1 MQIHIYET
9 PELAA
14 KAAAALIAAAILDK
28 PNMVLGLPTG
38 SSPVNTYKELAKMN
52 REGVVD
58 FSRVTTYNLDEYVGL
73 EGTHE
78 QSYRYFMNANLF
90 DHVNIDKANTHVPC
104 GVGDD
109 PEKNAR
115 DYEAAIEK
123 AGGID
128 LQFMGIGRNGHI
140 GFNEPADAFPDATLH
155 HRPDRQHHRGQQA
168 LFRLQGRGAAPRHF
182 HGRGHDYA
190 RPPYAF
196 DRHRRRQGRGR
207 ARHGQGPGYAPFAR
221 QRLALPSGLRDC
233 AGQGGRI
240 ASVNGPFC
248 SAFSQAG
255 PARERLVRAAR
266 HAAGR
271 RASNAKLNPRPGGL
285 IFYVAMLYYIMA
297 SDGPSRPSPPFEK
310 KKVSLWPVKTGFSR
324 RPCW

>member
-1 MQIHIYET
+1 MQVHIYET

-38 SSPVNTYKELAKMN
+38 SSPVNTYKELARMN

-58 FSRVTTYNLDEYVGL
+58 FSRVITYNLDEYVGL

-140 GFNEPADAFPDATLH
+140 GFNEPADTFVYGCHIVNLTQSTIEANRRFFESENDVPRQAISLGIGGIMNARRIILLAT
-155 HRPDRQHHRGQQA
+155 
-168 LFRLQGRGAAPRHF
+168 GRGKAQAVRDAVQGDITPLLPASILKAHRNVQFLLDAEAA
-182 HGRGHDYA
+182 
-190 RPPYAF
+190 
-196 DRHRRRQGRGR
+196 
-207 ARHGQGPGYAPFAR
+207 
-221 QRLALPSGLRDC
+221 
-233 AGQGGRI
+233 
-240 ASVNGPFC
+240 
-248 SAFSQAG
+248 
-255 PARERLVRAAR
+255 
-266 HAAGR
+266 
-271 RASNAKLNPRPGGL
+271 
-285 IFYVAMLYYIMA
+285 
-297 SDGPSRPSPPFEK
+297 
-310 KKVSLWPVKTGFSR
+310 SLL
-324 RPCW
+324 

>member
-90 DHVNIDKANTHVPC
+90 DHVNIDKANTHVPS
-104 GVGDD
+104 GLGDV
-109 PEKNAR
+109 EKNAEAY
-115 DYEAAIEK
+115 DAAIEE

-128 LQFMGIGRNGHI
+128 LQLLGIGRNGHI
-140 GFNEPADAFPDATLH
+140 GFNEPADAFPDATSIIDLTDSTIEANK
-155 HRPDRQHHRGQQA
+155 RFFASKDEV
-168 LFRLQGRGAAPRHF
+168 PRRAISM
-182 HGRGHDYA
+182 GVGTIM
-190 RPPYAF
+190 
-196 DRHRRRQGRGR
+196 R
-207 ARHGQGPGYAPFAR
+207 ARRTLLIATGADKAEAVRGMVKGPVTP
-221 QRLALPSGLRDC
+221 RLPASALRFHQDC
-233 AGQGGRI
+233 VIVLDKAA
-240 ASVNGPFC
+240 AS
-248 SAFSQAG
+248 
-255 PARERLVRAAR
+255 L
-266 HAAGR
+266 
-271 RASNAKLNPRPGGL
+271 L
-285 IFYVAMLYYIMA
+285 
-297 SDGPSRPSPPFEK
+297 
-310 KKVSLWPVKTGFSR
+310 
-324 RPCW
+324 